1 MAQNPPE
8 QESPLTQELVNQA
21 EVAEQAAL
29 VASQNN
35 YLLRRVVLL
44 RAQLINALNKVE
56 ELEADLAKR
65 QDSGSD

>member
-56 ELEADLAKR
+56 ELEAELAKR